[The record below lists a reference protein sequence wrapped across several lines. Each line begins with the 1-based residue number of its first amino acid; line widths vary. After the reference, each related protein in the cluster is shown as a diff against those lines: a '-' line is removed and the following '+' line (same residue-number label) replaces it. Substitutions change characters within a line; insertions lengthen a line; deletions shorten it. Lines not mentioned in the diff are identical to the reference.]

1 MAESY
6 LTEVPTTS
14 DAHSAR
20 NQLVGFCAADTAMKV
35 RSVLRYLASVQP
47 TGNAGLDDDEENGR
61 FMILQ
66 SCIDAL
72 GTIGEAS

>member
-1 MAESY
+1 MADAN
-6 LTEVPTTS
+6 LTELPSRSNTQGV
-14 DAHSAR
+14 R
-20 NQLVGFCAADTAMKV
+20 NPLVGFCAADTAMKV

-66 SCIDAL
+66 SCIAAL
-72 GTIGEAS
+72 GTIGEAN